1 MAVLA
6 QRSWTTGAHSSSLLV
21 PVRCQVCFIPL
32 PRTRQDRDWS
42 SGFRTMTALYRIDIQ
57 CRMVS
62 SDDVGQDSTIWTVRG
77 FPFIQ
82 PSSWPH
88 NLPLAVPILALGP
101 ITCRVLQGT
110 VYKPHMSSVSLLPAG
125 NLEVSISHTWLSF

>member
-1 MAVLA
+1 
-6 QRSWTTGAHSSSLLV
+6 
-21 PVRCQVCFIPL
+21 
-32 PRTRQDRDWS
+32 
-42 SGFRTMTALYRIDIQ
+42 
-57 CRMVS
+57 MVS

-110 VYKPHMSSVSLLPAG
+110 VYSVQAPIRLQSRCRQQA
-125 NLEVSISHTWLSF
+125 TWAFSQATRGYHSRTSQVL